1 MGGNPVGL
9 KGDKPMSEIYRQIF
23 VSLNR
28 DNRYQ
33 SHYIVLLD
41 GTFEDEFW
49 ADSDDK
55 AIEQFKEMYVA

>member
-1 MGGNPVGL
+1 
-9 KGDKPMSEIYRQIF
+9 MSEIYRQIF

-49 ADSDDK
+49 ADSDDN